1 MIALH
6 QYLLF
11 VGACIVLSAVP
22 GPDMLLVLTR
32 SIAQGRRA
40 GMITAVGINVGAYV
54 HFFAAIAGLSALLAA
69 SAWGFT
75 AIKWAGAAYLLY
87 LGVVALFGRTGPL
100 QLDTAARPAV
110 TDRQCFWQGF
120 WSDVLNPKVAI
131 FYLALLPQ
139 FITPGRNVLAQ
150 LLLLGLTVNMIGI
163 LFNAGIVLFSAAI
176 TERLRQDPRI
186 SVWLSKALGAVFI
199 ALGLRL
205 AVTKTV

>member
-1 MIALH
+1 
-6 QYLLF
+6 
-11 VGACIVLSAVP
+11 
-22 GPDMLLVLTR
+22 MLLVLSR

-54 HFFAAIAGLSALLAA
+54 HFLAAIVGLSALLAT
-69 SAWGFT
+69 SAWAFT
-75 AIKWAGAAYLLY
+75 VIKWAGAAYLLY
-87 LGVVALFGRTGPL
+87 LGVSALFRRSGVL
-100 QLDTAARPAV
+100 QLDTARPPV

-139 FITPGRNVLAQ
+139 FITPGSRVLVQ

-163 LFNAGIVLFSAAI
+163 AFNAGVVLFSAAI
-176 TERLRQDPRI
+176 TGRLRRDARI
-186 SVWLSKALGAVFI
+186 SLWLSKALGVVFV

-205 AVTKTV
+205 AVTKAA

>member
-1 MIALH
+1 MIDLH

-11 VGACIVLSAVP
+11 IGACLVLSAAP
-22 GPDMLLVLTR
+22 GPDMLLVLSR

-54 HFFAAIAGLSALLAA
+54 HFFAAIAGLSALLAT
-69 SAWGFT
+69 SAWAFT
-75 AIKWAGAAYLLY
+75 VIKWAGAAYLLY
-87 LGVVALFGRTGPL
+87 LGVSALCRRSGVL
-100 QLDTAARPAV
+100 QVDTTRPAV

-139 FITPGRNVLAQ
+139 FITPGNPVLAQ

-163 LFNAGIVLFSAAI
+163 AFNAGVVLFAAAI
-176 TERLRQDPRI
+176 TGRLRRDARI
-186 SVWLSKALGAVFI
+186 SLWLSKALGAVFV

-205 AVTKTV
+205 AVTKAV